1 MAFDAVDLLARLL
14 GTPTATKPLAS
25 LPAGPQRQPGLR
37 TRVANRLANAL
48 PTPPRAEW
56 VAAWRRAPEV
66 TPPIQPCGCCRST
79 VFWRSIYGVYR
90 CPTCHPPAYPA
101 LAEVWVRL
109 VATEDGPQ
117 VVCLSSPPAGR

>member
-1 MAFDAVDLLARLL
+1 MAFDAVDLLAQLL
-14 GTPTATKPLAS
+14 GEPAPSEPVAS
-25 LPAGPQRQPGLR
+25 LPDQPQCLPLP
-37 TRVANRLANAL
+37 TRPAKRLSDAL

-56 VAAWRRAPEV
+56 VAAWRKAPEV

-79 VFWRSIYGVYR
+79 IFWRSIYGVYR